1 MPIQKGYTYNLP
13 QGQWELYVYRVAFIN
28 EDGMVIDLPFETMQ
42 AFCSQQGFKVV
53 PLLEKTTADKVVK
66 EHEKYLDKV
75 YSSTYK
81 NAVSLSDGNSVDEG
95 IVIRRD
101 DYPTP
106 YNTKLKSPLFYE
118 YETKNIDDLTLN

>member
-106 YNTKLKSPLFYE
+106 
-118 YETKNIDDLTLN
+118 